1 MAESPPVNVLPVPL
15 EERIRSRWSEYGI
28 GIDYL
33 TEDKRELL
41 TFRELSKRF
50 SEI

>member
-1 MAESPPVNVLPVPL
+1 VNVLPAAL

-33 TEDKRELL
+33 DDNKRELL